1 MLARYPRVGRSSGR
15 RSRSGAGWVPVWQEE
30 VVTVRTMGKL
40 IVRILGVVAGVVAVA
55 ATVMVLGMRT
65 GSPPV
70 VDAVRR
76 FNQRVGNP
84 KQMKSAGTPG
94 AYAGVIH
101 HVGRSS
107 GRAYETPVGPTA
119 TDDGFLIMLPYG
131 TRADWVKNVLAR
143 GSATL
148 VHEGV
153 THQVENPELVPTASV
168 LHHLSSGDQ
177 RAARLFGVSQCLR
190 LRRVDG
196 SQSEP
201 AETPVLGT
209 E

>member
-1 MLARYPRVGRSSGR
+1 M
-15 RSRSGAGWVPVWQEE
+15 
-30 VVTVRTMGKL
+30 VRTMGKL
-40 IVRILGVVAGVVAVA
+40 AARLVGVMVGVAAVVAAMVVV
-55 ATVMVLGMRT
+55 GMRT
-65 GSPPV
+65 GCPPV

-84 KQMKSAGTPG
+84 QQMKSAGTPG
-94 AYAGVIH
+94 AYAGIIH
-101 HVGRSS
+101 HVGRTS
-107 GRAYETPVGPTA
+107 GRQYETPVGPTA

-153 THQVENPELVPTASV
+153 THQVGNPELVPTATV

-177 RAARLFGVSQCLR
+177 RAAKIFGVAQCLR

-196 SQSEP
+196 GQPEPSE
-201 AETPVLGT
+201 TLVLGT